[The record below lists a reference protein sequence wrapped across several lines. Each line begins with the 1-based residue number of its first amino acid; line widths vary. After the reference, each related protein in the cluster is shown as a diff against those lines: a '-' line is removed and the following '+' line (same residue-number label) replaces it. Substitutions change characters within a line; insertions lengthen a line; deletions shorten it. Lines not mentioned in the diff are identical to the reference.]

1 MDGRIAMKIVF
12 TVERGIEKR
21 RTGEGEVPQRRD
33 HTHTH
38 KDLQKKR
45 ILLRNSIKN

>member
-38 KDLQKKR
+38 TKIYR
-45 ILLRNSIKN
+45 RREYY